1 MRKKN
6 RIGWFI
12 LVFLIVAGIV
22 IGVPQIREHVF
33 AKVDTWRIQ
42 IRSILFPVT
51 ENAFVPE
58 GIKLPTVTPDASLFE
73 ASPTSLPPT
82 ATLTRTPLT
91 PQDTYTPTATP
102 TPLPASAKLTGVKWE
117 TQNGAWN
124 YCGPTNL
131 AMLLSYWGWQG
142 DKFTT
147 GKVLKP
153 FDYDV
158 NVMPYEM
165 IDYVQNKTS
174 LGAVMR
180 HGGTLDL
187 LKLLIANGFPVL
199 VEKGVYFD
207 ETATQK
213 LAWMGH
219 FTVLTGFNDANKQFI
234 AQDSFVQPDLLVAY
248 DTLEQQ
254 WRGFDFVFIV
264 AYSQD
269 KKDTLFNLLGDYAD
283 ETNSYRIAFDRASKE
298 IYSLTGIDQYY
309 AWFNRG
315 TAQENLQDFA
325 GASES
330 YDQAFKIY
338 PSIPEAKRPWRM
350 MWYQTGPYFAYY
362 YTGRYQDVVNLAT
375 GTLDFIKNRAES
387 LGISTQ
393 PQVGPF
399 IEETWYWRGMAR
411 LVIGDRPGA
420 ITDFQTA
427 LKYHAGF
434 APAVDQLHRLGVA
447 VP

>member
-1 MRKKN
+1 
-6 RIGWFI
+6 
-12 LVFLIVAGIV
+12 
-22 IGVPQIREHVF
+22 
-33 AKVDTWRIQ
+33 
-42 IRSILFPVT
+42 
-51 ENAFVPE
+51 
-58 GIKLPTVTPDASLFE
+58 
-73 ASPTSLPPT
+73 
-82 ATLTRTPLT
+82 
-91 PQDTYTPTATP
+91 
-102 TPLPASAKLTGVKWE
+102 
-117 TQNGAWN
+117 
-124 YCGPTNL
+124 
-131 AMLLSYWGWQG
+131 
-142 DKFTT
+142 
-147 GKVLKP
+147 
-153 FDYDV
+153 
-158 NVMPYEM
+158 
-165 IDYVQNKTS
+165 
-174 LGAVMR
+174 
-180 HGGTLDL
+180 
-187 LKLLIANGFPVL
+187 
-199 VEKGVYFD
+199 

-248 DTLEQQ
+248 DSLEQQ

-315 TAQENLQDFA
+315 TAQVNLQDFA

-330 YDQAFKIY
+330 YDQAFKLY
-338 PSIPEAKRPWRM
+338 PNIPEAKRPWRM

-375 GTLDFIKNRAES
+375 GTLDFIKNRAEA
-387 LGISTQ
+387 LGITTQ

-411 LVIGDRPGA
+411 LVIGDQPGA
-420 ITDFQTA
+420 ISDFQTA
-427 LKYHAGF
+427 LKYHASF